1 MRRTAI
7 NNYLLRA
14 LLVLLAAAVLAAH
27 GGHHN
32 MEQDWI
38 DMQGQR
44 LTPSPRTRAPSSP
57 LGAVRARVSR
67 LRFTA
72 TGLEQSR
79 TEQKN
84 ESTENVGNPI
94 NKLNFRIP

>member
-14 LLVLLAAAVLAAH
+14 LLVLLAAAVLAAR

-57 LGAVRARVSR
+57 LGAVRAPVTE
-67 LRFTA
+67 LQFTA
-72 TGLEQSR
+72 TVLQS
-79 TEQKN
+79 
-84 ESTENVGNPI
+84 G
-94 NKLNFRIP
+94 